1 MFTLYRLTWTGVGT
15 TQLPEMSQPLPPLL
29 DLLVAVVVL
38 PRLLGEVGE
47 HGGQGPP
54 ADLVWLRLAASVAA
68 DGGKF
73 TNSLEYCWSEKPIPV
88 TFKICKYLQ
97 QSGVGVASVTS
108 WKQIFKIFFTQ
119 DELNSSYI
127 VWVCRSFW
135 RYVFNFIIV
144 KSLYSG

>member
-54 ADLVWLRLAASVAA
+54 ADLVWLCLAASVAA
-68 DGGKF
+68 DGGEF
-73 TNSLEYCWSEKPIPV
+73 TNSLKYFSIGEPV
-88 TFKICKYLQ
+88 
-97 QSGVGVASVTS
+97 
-108 WKQIFKIFFTQ
+108 
-119 DELNSSYI
+119 
-127 VWVCRSFW
+127 
-135 RYVFNFIIV
+135 
-144 KSLYSG
+144 